1 MDEQTQNQQNKA
13 VLPLDEYLSLNQF
26 GEGDQDTDNPEQES
40 EERPIIKRAE
50 DSIQVKLP
58 NGFEIGLSSTNKP
71 IEALC
76 DLSLFMIH
84 ELNQNGKEKPHNK
97 YIG

>member
-1 MDEQTQNQQNKA
+1 MIEDNNQ
-13 VLPLDEYLSLNQF
+13 PTLDEPRLNQL
-26 GEGDQDTDNPEQES
+26 GEEDQDTNSSEQE
-40 EERPIIKRAE
+40 EGEKPINKRAE

-58 NGFEIGLSSTNKP
+58 NGFEIGLSSMNKP

-84 ELNQNGKEKPHNK
+84 ELNQNGKEKPHNN
-97 YIG
+97 YTG